1 MSTLLVHSLFAEVA
15 FLARPQVVWVGVVFG
30 IVWVLVFMPR
40 GWGRWLWGPFLVPR
54 GGETPGLGERTAAIE
69 SAMER
74 AGVTGWS
81 LWQALQSSGQWPPAW
96 RLSIKRG
103 AGGSTNFIRRVVT
116 VPQAIERV
124 NLSAFITVAHEG
136 AHVRQG
142 VQHRL
147 YGVVGTTIGL
157 MAVPLFFFT
166 GIVAALRMGLLAS
179 VVAMIA
185 LGCATYSV
193 RMQVGWEADAV
204 YRQGEM
210 IGAWLPQSGLAAPIQ
225 DLIREEFSCFCA

>member
-1 MSTLLVHSLFAEVA
+1 
-15 FLARPQVVWVGVVFG
+15 
-30 IVWVLVFMPR
+30 
-40 GWGRWLWGPFLVPR
+40 
-54 GGETPGLGERTAAIE
+54 
-69 SAMER
+69 
-74 AGVTGWS
+74 
-81 LWQALQSSGQWPPAW
+81 
-96 RLSIKRG
+96 
-103 AGGSTNFIRRVVT
+103 
-116 VPQAIERV
+116 
-124 NLSAFITVAHEG
+124 
-136 AHVRQG
+136 
-142 VQHRL
+142 
-147 YGVVGTTIGL
+147 

-225 DLIREEFSCFCA
+225 DLIREEVAARTADTIRWYPGSQIDNLIIDVLMAALGWLITAFFQYHFH